1 MCHKT
6 PTILTRFFVVS
17 WSTAPSQSV
26 SSIPWSQVLWK
37 LVLDTNSLDLRK
49 HIVSSIYAHSELV
62 TAPVLKWAYLN
73 ETANFIASEQSLLS
87 GYRRLG
93 QIITEAAELETNP
106 RLKMGFRG
114 FLHEFLVQVIFMAPL

>member
-1 MCHKT
+1 
-6 PTILTRFFVVS
+6 
-17 WSTAPSQSV
+17 
-26 SSIPWSQVLWK
+26 
-37 LVLDTNSLDLRK
+37 
-49 HIVSSIYAHSELV
+49 
-62 TAPVLKWAYLN
+62 LN